1 MTQTKPLYLD
11 DSYLK
16 EWEAEVIEISGD
28 GEKQGKFII
37 LNETAFYPNSGGQ
50 AYDTGKIIKLENNEA
65 LEKQGFSERQKSE
78 GFLSEFNVLYTGKFE
93 DKISHEVNKEGLKI
107 GDKVKCQLNWSRRY
121 RLMRMH
127 TAAHILSPIIHTQ
140 TQALITGN
148 QLDLEKSR
156 VDFDLENF
164 DKEAFK
170 EYIKSAN
177 EIVSWNLPIK
187 SYYISQ
193 DQLANDKSLCK
204 LAKGLPP
211 DLKEIRIVEIE
222 SFDKQADGGT
232 HVKNTSE
239 VGKIVFLSAENKGAK
254 RRRVYFTLEN

>member
-1 MTQTKPLYLD
+1 MTETKALYLE

-16 EWEAEVIEISGD
+16 EWEAEILEVSGEESK
-28 GEKQGKFII
+28 EKAGKFII
-37 LNETAFYPNSGGQ
+37 LDQTAFYPNSGGQ
-50 AYDTGKIIKLENNEA
+50 PYDTGKII
-65 LEKQGFSERQKSE
+65 R
-78 GFLSEFNVLYTGKFE
+78 LSDNAEFQVVYVGKFE
-93 DKISHEVNKEGLKI
+93 GKISHEIDKPGLKV
-107 GDKVKCQLNWSRRY
+107 GDKIKCFLDWDRRY
-121 RLMRMH
+121 KLMRMH
-127 TAAHILSPIIHTQ
+127 TAAHILSPIIHMQ
-140 TQALITGN
+140 TQALVTGN
-148 QLDLEKSR
+148 QLGIDKSH
-156 VDFDLENF
+156 VDFDLEDF

-177 EIVSWNLPIK
+177 EIVSWNLPLK

-211 DLKEIRIVEIE
+211 DLKEIRIIEIE

-232 HVKNTSE
+232 HVKSTSE
-239 VGKIVFLSAENKGAK
+239 AGKIVFLSAENRGAK